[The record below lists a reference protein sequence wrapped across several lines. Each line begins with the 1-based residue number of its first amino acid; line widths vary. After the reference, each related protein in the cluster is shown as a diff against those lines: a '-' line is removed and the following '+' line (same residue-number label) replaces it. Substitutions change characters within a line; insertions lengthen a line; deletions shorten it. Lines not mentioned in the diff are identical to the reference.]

1 MENDAIVRFRL
12 PQAQKD
18 EWDDHA
24 ETLTDSD
31 RSAKL

>member
-1 MENDAIVRFRL
+1 MKNDAIVRFRL
-12 PQAQKD
+12 PQTQKD

-24 ETLTDSD
+24 ETLTGSD